1 MFTLCNNLLF
11 AFYNEIKD
19 VICMYRYVLFMERM
33 GENKFGSE
41 MFKVV
46 LPNY

>member
-33 GENKFGSE
+33 GGKQIWV
-41 MFKVV
+41 KDV
-46 LPNY
+46 